1 MNVNGDHDVIHRTTC
16 RLWSFALL
24 ECSDTDRS
32 LHPSV
37 REDCSSS
44 TTQGN
49 EKRLSTSQHIHVY
62 IGFLSWKSM
71 QSGLSGATRARAPA
85 VGGTHY
91 KQVCSEASPT
101 GVHTT
106 GEWSNQANIRLEKV
120 LRVWPSTSWCS
131 PPKHAHPLWGS
142 PGLCHFGKL
151 YFTCNYWLQ
160 RNLQQ
165 NEGRTAKYM
174 YIPLSDLPKCTCL
187 KKKHSR
193 SRMYMYM

>member
-85 VGGTHY
+85 VGGHTTSKSVVKRAQPVYIQPVSGATKLIYVLKKFWEFDHLPLDVHHPNMHIHCGGH
-91 KQVCSEASPT
+91 QVCVILANYISHATIDYKETYSKMRVEQLNTCTSPC
-101 GVHTT
+101 
-106 GEWSNQANIRLEKV
+106 QI
-120 LRVWPSTSWCS
+120 
-131 PPKHAHPLWGS
+131 
-142 PGLCHFGKL
+142 
-151 YFTCNYWLQ
+151 Y
-160 RNLQQ
+160 Q
-165 NEGRTAKYM
+165 NVRA
-174 YIPLSDLPKCTCL
+174 
-187 KKKHSR
+187 
-193 SRMYMYM
+193 